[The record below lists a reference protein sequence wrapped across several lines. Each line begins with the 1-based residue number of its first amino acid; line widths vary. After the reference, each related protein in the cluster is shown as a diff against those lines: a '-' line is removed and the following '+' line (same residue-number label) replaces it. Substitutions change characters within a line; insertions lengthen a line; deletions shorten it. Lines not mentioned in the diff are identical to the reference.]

1 MKALIRIKFKDG
13 SDETFSDGEFF
24 SWQFK
29 SDLEDKNNAFVKIGD
44 NFIRKDEI
52 RSASAYIEKT
62 EGETK

>member
-1 MKALIRIKFKDG
+1 MRAEIKIIYKDG
-13 SDETFSDGEFF
+13 LSETYFDGEFF